1 MGLLELSNKGQKQKY
16 GARANATNKGNE
28 SANTAARMILKHL
41 DKIRRIAIRN
51 YQGEQDSIVAVFQ
64 NGPFEFP
71 FRGPI
76 CPQAGNSAVPLPKN
90 GPSDVICRR
99 PPPQAAHPQ

>member
-1 MGLLELSNKGQKQKY
+1 MGLLELSNKGQKQKD

-51 YQGEQDSIVAVFQ
+51 YQGEQDSVVSVFQ
-64 NGPFEFP
+64 NGPFDIP
-71 FRGPI
+71 FRSLI
-76 CPQAGNSAVPLPKN
+76 CPQIGNSNLPLPQN
-90 GPSDVICRR
+90 GPSDVVCRR
-99 PPPQAAHPQ
+99 QLP

>member
-1 MGLLELSNKGQKQKY
+1 M
-16 GARANATNKGNE
+16 T
-28 SANTAARMILKHL
+28 LKHL
-41 DKIRRIAIRN
+41 DKIRRIAIRI